1 MRSFIKIFPDVDEII
16 VKPES
21 CDDLPLH
28 ECASDIE
35 KKTKIKTINKKQAR
49 SSLLA
54 LIRFRL
60 YPCVDREY
68 FAGVCVNRVTG

>member
-16 VKPES
+16 VEPES

-28 ECASDIE
+28 ECASDI
-35 KKTKIKTINKKQAR
+35 KNKNNQQETAR

-54 LIRFRL
+54 LIHFRL

-68 FAGVCVNRVTG
+68 FSGVCVNCVTG